1 MLGVKEK
8 RLTSRRGVKTTTK
21 GKRKVVNPEIGPTE
35 SAIPMEPS
43 ELQKR
48 FAAPKETLKITMK
61 EKKIISSKSLQQRRK
76 LPVLDVSQI
85 NYTIMSDEELQAL
98 KTFEATNTEDE
109 GPNSVNDPRGGSIDA
124 FCSECHLDNMECP
137 GHLGVINLNHYIIH
151 PMFIKEVAN
160 VLTSTCGSCGG
171 LLLPEESFEKFKDL
185 PPGSKRLQA
194 IADASKGVPC
204 RRSVREEVEEGV
216 TPCISNP
223 IYKHEKSK
231 ESGKIFYTRESTNK
245 ASENVL
251 SVKEIETI
259 FESISEKD
267 AKLLGFSG
275 SSHPR
280 RFILKSLPV
289 VPLCSRAPVV
299 VDGQVKPDDM
309 TTIYKDIIRHNNEL
323 KNSNLKED
331 EKETK
336 ISSLFFSLSH
346 LINNSDKKYRQGKH
360 VYQSIKD
367 RIQGKEALIRDAIMG
382 KRVNYSGRTVLGP
395 DPTLK
400 FGQIRIPKAW
410 APYLTQHEIITP
422 ENFEKM
428 NSLLRSGRITFI
440 IPSKGK
446 LQGKYVKVGEKLM
459 KEYDLSIGD
468 EVDRWLENGDWVI
481 FNRQPTL
488 HKQGIMGYE
497 VVLGDPLTI
506 GLHLGYTKQHNAD

>member
-8 RLTSRRGVKTTTK
+8 RLTSRRGAKTITKTKKRVK
-21 GKRKVVNPEIGPTE
+21 PEIKQE
-35 SAIPMEPS
+35 VLLEPS

-48 FAAPKETLKITMK
+48 FAAPKEILPISLK
-61 EKKIISSKSLQQRRK
+61 EKKIISSKSLQKRKK
-76 LPVLDVSQI
+76 LPNLDVSDV
-85 NYTIMSDEELQAL
+85 NYTIISNEELQEL

-109 GPNSVNDPRGGSIDA
+109 GANSVNDPRGGTIDNHTLCA
-124 FCSECHLDNMECP
+124 ECHLDNMECP
-137 GHLGVINLNHYIIH
+137 GHLGVINLNEHVIH
-151 PMFIKEVAN
+151 PMFIKEVVN
-160 VLTSTCGSCGG
+160 VLTSICGSCGG
-171 LLLPEESFEKFKDL
+171 SLLPEESFEKFEEL

-194 IADASKGVPC
+194 IADASKGIPC

-223 IYKHEKSK
+223 IYKQEKSK
-231 ESGKIFYTRESTNK
+231 EGGRIFYTRETASKTT
-245 ASENVL
+245 SENIL
-251 SVKEIETI
+251 SIKEIEII
-259 FESISEKD
+259 FDSISQKD
-267 AKLLGFSG
+267 SKLLGFSG
-275 SSHPR
+275 GSHPI

-289 VPLCSRAPVV
+289 IPLCSRAPVV
-299 VDGQVKPDDM
+299 VDGQVKPDDI
-309 TTIYKDIIRHNNEL
+309 TTIYKDIVRHNNEL
-323 KNSNLKED
+323 KNKNLKED
-331 EKETK
+331 EREAK
-336 ISSLFFSLSH
+336 ISSLFFSISH

-395 DPTLK
+395 DPSLK
-400 FGQIRIPKAW
+400 FGQIRIPRAW

-428 NSLLRSGRITFI
+428 SSLLRSGRITFI

-446 LQGKYVKVGEKLM
+446 LQGKYVKVNEKLI